1 MFSDAFLEAFSDF
14 YGSFTLDEIAEQ
26 LGVPTVQLVSEF
38 EILIDDNLDFVEEEM
53 GYKEET
59 QDED

>member
-26 LGVPTVQLVSEF
+26 FGVPTVQLVSEF
-38 EILIDDNLDFVEEEM
+38 EILIDDNLDLIEEEM
-53 GYKEET
+53 SYEEGK